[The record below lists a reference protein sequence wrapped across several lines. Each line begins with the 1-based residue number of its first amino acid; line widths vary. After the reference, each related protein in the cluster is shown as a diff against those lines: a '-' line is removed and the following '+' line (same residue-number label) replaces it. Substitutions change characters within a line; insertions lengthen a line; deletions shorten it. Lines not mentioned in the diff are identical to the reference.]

1 MNFERYLEIAK
12 ECRSIADEIETSPLN
27 DIIQQVNDGI
37 RVVGRASTRSWLG
50 YQAHVYYQGFRAPP
64 PGDHFSTEWG
74 FTDAYFSN
82 PTSGNWIEVSYED
95 VTTEVLRIAGNP
107 DIQVLRHRS
116 AEVIKKFRPYQS
128 ELVALLSVAL
138 DTLQNGQIEELRD
151 TTKNLKP
158 FFSPEEL
165 VSVEAPRGQFM
176 SRDSLAVSQGI
187 QPPHHI
193 AMFCEIA
200 SLGSPFRQ
208 IGELATVAEAAANYF
223 REKFAQ
229 ANVGIL
235 ADGTIFI
242 GHGRNHDW
250 RELSSFIGDRLKLK
264 WDEFNREPT
273 AGMSIKE
280 RIESMLGQA
289 NFAFLIMTAE
299 DEHADSTFHAR
310 ENVIHEIG
318 LFQGRLG
325 FNRAIILLEEGC
337 KEFSNVHGI
346 GQIRYPKGYISGT
359 FEEIRRVLEREGIL
373 AANG

>member
-1 MNFERYLEIAK
+1 MNIERYIEIAK
-12 ECRSIADEIETSPLN
+12 ECRSISDEIEEGPLHGL
-27 DIIQQVNDGI
+27 IQRVNDGI

-50 YQAHVYYQGFRAPP
+50 YQAHVYYRGFRVPS

-74 FTDAYFSN
+74 LTSAYSN
-82 PTSGNWIEVSYED
+82 PTSDNWIEVSYEA
-95 VTTEVLRIAGNP
+95 VTEEILRIAGNP
-107 DIQVLRHRS
+107 DLHALRERS
-116 AEVIKKFRPYQS
+116 AEVIKKFRPHQS
-128 ELVALLSVAL
+128 ELVALLSVTL
-138 DTLQNGQIEELRD
+138 DSVKNECIEELRD
-151 TTKNLKP
+151 SAKKLKS
-158 FFSPEEL
+158 FFSADEL
-165 VSVEAPRGQFM
+165 ASAEMQRGQLM
-176 SRDSLAVSQGI
+176 TRDSLAASQGL

-200 SLGSPFRQ
+200 SLGSSFRQ
-208 IGELATVAEAAANYF
+208 IGELGTIAESAANYL

-235 ADGTIFI
+235 SDGTVFI
-242 GHGRNHDW
+242 GHGRSHDW
-250 RELSSFIGDRLKLK
+250 RELSAFLGDRLKLK

-273 AGMSIKE
+273 AGLSIKE
-280 RIESMLGQA
+280 RLETMLGEA

-299 DEHADSTFHAR
+299 DEHADHMLHAR

-346 GQIRYPKGYISGT
+346 GQIRYPKGYIRAT
-359 FEEIRRVLEREGIL
+359 YEEVRRVLEREGVL
-373 AANG
+373 STNG